1 VQRFDFRFAPAYR
14 LAARPF
20 GITPERA
27 WVQVDDEHLLA
38 NYGPW
43 RLRTPLGNVRRVAIT
58 GPYRFYRTAGPA
70 RLGIT
75 DGGLTFAS
83 NGERGVLL
91 SFRERVPAIDPF
103 GLIRHPEL
111 TVTVADVRG
120 LLGALG
126 ADRWPPTRCLQRCS
140 WHRRACVVAD
150 AVAGRPA
157 GWRRSSADA
166 LLPAWRRR

>member
-1 VQRFDFRFAPAYR
+1 VQRVDFRFAPAYR

-27 WVQVDDEHLLA
+27 WVQIDDEHLLA

-43 RLRTPLGNVRRVAIT
+43 RLRRTLANVSRVAIT

-83 NGERGVLL
+83 NGEQGVLL
-91 SFRERVPAIDPF
+91 SLRQRVPAIDPLR
-103 GLIRHPEL
+103 LIGHPEL
-111 TVTVADVRG
+111 TVTVADVHG
-120 LLGALG
+120 LVSALG
-126 ADRWPPTRCLQRCS
+126 TDR
-140 WHRRACVVAD
+140 
-150 AVAGRPA
+150 
-157 GWRRSSADA
+157 
-166 LLPAWRRR
+166 

>member
-1 VQRFDFRFAPAYR
+1 VQRFGFRFAPAYR

-91 SFRERVPAIDPF
+91 SFRKRVPAIDPL

-111 TVTVADVRG
+111 TVTVGDVRG
-120 LLGALG
+120 LLSALG
-126 ADRWPPTRCLQRCS
+126 ADR
-140 WHRRACVVAD
+140 
-150 AVAGRPA
+150 
-157 GWRRSSADA
+157 
-166 LLPAWRRR
+166 

>member
-1 VQRFDFRFAPAYR
+1 MQRFNFRFALAYR
-14 LAARPF
+14 LMARPF

-27 WVQVDDEHLLA
+27 WVQIDDSHVLA

-43 RLRTPLGNVRRVAIT
+43 RLRTPLGTVRRAAIT

-83 NGERGVLL
+83 NGDRGVLL
-91 SFRERVPAIDPF
+91 SFRDRVPAIDPLR
-103 GLIRHPEL
+103 LIHHHEL

-120 LLGALG
+120 LVSALG
-126 ADRWPPTRCLQRCS
+126 T
-140 WHRRACVVAD
+140 HR
-150 AVAGRPA
+150 
-157 GWRRSSADA
+157 
-166 LLPAWRRR
+166 

>member
-1 VQRFDFRFAPAYR
+1 VQRFGFHFAPAYR

-43 RLRTPLGNVRRVAIT
+43 RLRTPLGNVRQVAIT

-91 SFRERVPAIDPF
+91 SFRERVPAIDPL

-111 TVTVADVRG
+111 TVTVGDVRG
-120 LLGALG
+120 LLSALG
-126 ADRWPPTRCLQRCS
+126 ADR
-140 WHRRACVVAD
+140 
-150 AVAGRPA
+150 
-157 GWRRSSADA
+157 
-166 LLPAWRRR
+166 

>member
-1 VQRFDFRFAPAYR
+1 MQRFDFRFASAYQ

-20 GITPERA
+20 GITPELA
-27 WVQVDDEHLLA
+27 WVQVSDEHLLA

-43 RLRTPLGNVRRVAIT
+43 RLSTTLANISRVAIT

-91 SFRERVPAIDPF
+91 SFRKRVPAIDPL

-120 LLGALG
+120 LVSALG
-126 ADRWPPTRCLQRCS
+126 ADR
-140 WHRRACVVAD
+140 
-150 AVAGRPA
+150 
-157 GWRRSSADA
+157 
-166 LLPAWRRR
+166 

>member
-1 VQRFDFRFAPAYR
+1 MERFAFHFALAYR

-27 WVQVDDEHLLA
+27 WVQIDDEHLLA
-38 NYGPW
+38 SYGPW
-43 RLRTPLGNVRRVAIT
+43 QLRTTLANIRGATIT

-91 SFRERVPAIDPF
+91 SFRERVPAIEPL

-111 TVTVADVRG
+111 TVTIADVRR
-120 LLGALG
+120 LVSALG
-126 ADRWPPTRCLQRCS
+126 AD
-140 WHRRACVVAD
+140 
-150 AVAGRPA
+150 G
-157 GWRRSSADA
+157 
-166 LLPAWRRR
+166 

>member
-1 VQRFDFRFAPAYR
+1 MRRFDFRFASAYR

-27 WVQVDDEHLLA
+27 WVQIEDEHLLA
-38 NYGPW
+38 HYGPW
-43 RLRTPLGNVRRVAIT
+43 RLRTTLANISRVAIT

-83 NGERGVLL
+83 NGDRGVLL
-91 SFRERVPAIDPF
+91 SFRERVPAIDPLR
-103 GLIRHPEL
+103 LIHHPEL

-120 LLGALG
+120 LVSALG
-126 ADRWPPTRCLQRCS
+126 P
-140 WHRRACVVAD
+140 HR
-150 AVAGRPA
+150 
-157 GWRRSSADA
+157 
-166 LLPAWRRR
+166 

>member
-20 GITPERA
+20 GITPQRA
-27 WVQVDDEHLLA
+27 WVQIDDEHLLA

-43 RLRTPLGNVRRVAIT
+43 RLRTTLANISRVAIT

-83 NGERGVLL
+83 NGEQDVLL
-91 SFRERVPAIDPF
+91 SFRQRVPAIDPLR
-103 GLIRHPEL
+103 LIRHPEL
-111 TVTVADVRG
+111 TVTVADVHG
-120 LLGALG
+120 LVSALG
-126 ADRWPPTRCLQRCS
+126 ADR
-140 WHRRACVVAD
+140 
-150 AVAGRPA
+150 
-157 GWRRSSADA
+157 
-166 LLPAWRRR
+166 